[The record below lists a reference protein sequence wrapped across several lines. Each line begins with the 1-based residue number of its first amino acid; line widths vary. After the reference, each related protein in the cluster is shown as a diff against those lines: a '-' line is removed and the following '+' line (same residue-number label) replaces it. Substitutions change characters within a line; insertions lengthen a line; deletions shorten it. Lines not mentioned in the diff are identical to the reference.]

1 MPNSFSVAVVKHKAV
16 VAWRD
21 CLGDSP
27 EDLLRILA
35 NFISFYRGIN
45 EYSCMEARA

>member
-1 MPNSFSVAVVKHKAV
+1 MPNSFSVAVIKHKAV

-21 CLGDSP
+21 CLGDSL

-35 NFISFYRGIN
+35 NFISFYRGN
-45 EYSCMEARA
+45 